1 MIGGNSV
8 VRWSTR
14 TAGIHG
20 SRPDAG
26 PPGSDELL
34 DLDVAERDAAGVRLQ
49 SDEARPGIGHAAV
62 GIAVDEIGLL
72 LAVEQYRDPVVL
84 HADLEP
90 VPLAGRHRHDV
101 FMGVL
106 TGNVVDRAGRAEFL
120 VDLLARRRAA
130 ASERVDLDLE
140 AEIHRHESGV
150 VVALRGR
157 IRETDEDSG

>member
-14 TAGIHG
+14 TADIHG

-72 LAVEQYRDPVVL
+72 LAVEQHRDPVVL

-90 VPLAGRHRHDV
+90 VPLAGGQPHDA
-101 FMGVL
+101 FIEFL
-106 TGNVVDRAGRAEFL
+106 TGNVVDRAGRSEFPFT
-120 VDLLARRRAA
+120 LLAGRRTA

-140 AEIHRHESGV
+140 AKIHRHESGV

-157 IRETDEDSG
+157 I